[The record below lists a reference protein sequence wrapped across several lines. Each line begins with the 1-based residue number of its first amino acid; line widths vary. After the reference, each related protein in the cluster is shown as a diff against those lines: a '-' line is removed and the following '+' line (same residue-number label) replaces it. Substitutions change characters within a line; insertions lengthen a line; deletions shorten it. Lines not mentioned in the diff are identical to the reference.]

1 MTRVKRGTTA
11 NRRRKN
17 VLSQAKGFRWGR
29 KNKYKQ
35 AKEALAHAYTY
46 AYRDRKVRKR
56 EKRKLWQE
64 QINAAAR
71 LHDITY
77 SKLMDKLHKQGIEI
91 DRKILAKLAQEEPEI
106 FKQIVE
112 E

>member
-11 NRRRKN
+11 SKRRKN

-71 LHDITY
+71 LHEITY
-77 SKLMDKLHKQGIEI
+77 SKLMGKLHKNNVEI
-91 DRKILAKLAQEEPEI
+91 DRKILAQLAQEYPDI
-106 FKQIVE
+106 FEKIVKE
-112 E
+112 

>member
-1 MTRVKRGTTA
+1 MTRIKRGTTA
-11 NRRRKN
+11 SKRRKN
-17 VLSQAKGFRWGR
+17 VLSQAKGYRWGR

-46 AYRDRKVRKR
+46 AYRDRKVKKR
-56 EKRKLWQE
+56 EKRKLWQQ

-71 LHDITY
+71 LNDVTY
-77 SKLMDKLHKQGIEI
+77 SKLMTKLKTQGIEI
-91 DRKILAKLAQEEPEI
+91 DRKILAQLAQEHPDL
-106 FKQIVE
+106 FKKIIE

>member
-11 NRRRKN
+11 SKRRKN
-17 VLSQAKGFRWGR
+17 VLSQAKGYRWGR

-46 AYRDRKVRKR
+46 AYRDRKVKKR
-56 EKRKLWQE
+56 DKRKLWQE

-71 LHDITY
+71 LNNITY
-77 SKLMDKLHKQGIEI
+77 SKFMAKLKEQGIEL
-91 DRKILAKLAQEEPEI
+91 DRKILAQLAQEHPDI
-106 FKQIVE
+106 FKKITE
-112 E
+112 